1 MKHNTKKGFTLVELL
16 VVIAIL
22 AILATVSVVGY
33 TSFIESANVAVDE
46 DLVAQLNNFLAAY
59 KVNNTED
66 ITEDNAWEVTQEILE
81 LSGLDKINGLVPKS
95 KDNHFY
101 FNVDEQEY
109 QLVSDNLVSGSGSG
123 SHFFNFLA
131 NAAGADKPGVFY
143 KNGEKLF
150 LVDTTGTALADVV
163 RGFYTFDNIQGE
175 DKFAEF
181 QKKVDGIALEYP
193 IISEWAKHSV
203 FVTADGIKY
212 VADSALTNY
221 VFHAGRINI
230 DNDTPNVTLSDRVVV
245 PGNIEYIGTGAFNIT
260 YAESGKLV
268 FTKPANEFAQYVSE
282 DFINVSFE
290 INGQDWHIAEGTD
303 AYVDMSVITPVSD
316 SDNTQY
322 PIGATNPM
330 ESFDIV
336 VNGAEDKLHNNY
348 NNLPNNSVL
357 VWDGE
362 TFTLAVTN
370 KTAVDSTKP
379 VSSNRVTYTL
389 NGEPTGVSVAPNGTI
404 TLSKVDGVYPETAS
418 FTVTA
423 NAVYGEATQTI
434 TVLLARP
441 TSSTITVDGETVGS
455 NNKIEL
461 IYGQL
466 SSGNSKNE
474 YNVTASAATP
484 VNHLDTFSYASDV
497 VITLKSG
504 TLTIDGKKL
513 TASEDTFPGKVTNTD
528 VVINVNIGG
537 YISRDIT
544 LNILNLACYFEATGM
559 NTVGTEGASVSFEHL
574 FELMDGVTLP
584 DGFEASVGVYPEPT
598 GDATLADLAT
608 LGAKLPSSNKFAVY
622 TDEGT
627 PNTIDYGSDATFN
640 LSLAGN
646 SAKVVFVVTITNGTE
661 IYRASENLV
670 VDVIDAYNVTSF
682 GTKAST
688 AIGELDNLVTPSTSN
703 PSPNEIYQPVVL
715 LNDITM
721 DGTNSYPMISFVGT
735 TLYGNCNTF
744 NIAEGATTG
753 YWGVISL
760 ENAHM
765 RDLRVLGQ
773 YFGGIGI
780 AGDDPWGTNAV
791 HAIGTSSIT
800 NCYVSN
806 TRSPLCVGTEYSTE
820 QDYVTVTNSVFYGGR
835 YASIEIKDG
844 YLECVGEVITVNQP
858 HTSPIDS
865 TKTEVGLGV
874 LVWLRASQNT
884 GIVNRQNLTQY
895 NFIPNDS
902 TISKPVVHIEG
913 STTKEVLGKSFTIDV
928 EVDMLTSQ
936 LFDNIFNS
944 TSTDFDSYI
953 FEGEYMNAGVVGE
966 DIGDF
971 SSLISME
978 TGNRTGFDAIKVPAK
993 MEFKVTLDKSQ
1004 FTGFGATTL
1013 YNAAKVLV
1021 EGLVAS
1027 LERSSN
1033 AYLHFAGITNDNTQ
1047 LFEDSKGAELI
1058 YSPWVEGGN
1067 EGYDFVNGSIL
1078 GAHNERVGD

>member
-59 KVNNTED
+59 KVKNTED
-66 ITEDNAWEVTQEILE
+66 ITADNAWEVTQEILE

-101 FNVDEQEY
+101 FNVQEQEY

-150 LVDTTGTALADVV
+150 LVDTTGTELADVV

-260 YAESGKLV
+260 YAEGGKLV

-282 DFINVSFE
+282 DFINVPFE

-303 AYVDMSVITPVSD
+303 TYVDMSVITPVSD

-389 NGEPTGVSVAPNGTI
+389 NGNPAGVSVAPNGTI

-497 VITLKSG
+497 VITLKTG

-584 DGFEASVGVYPEPT
+584 DGFTASVGVYPEPT

-627 PNTIDYGSDATFN
+627 PNVVDYGSDATFN

-661 IYRASENLV
+661 TYRASENLV
-670 VDVIDAYNVTSF
+670 VDVINAYNVTSF

-688 AIGELDNLVTPSTSN
+688 AIGELDNLVTPNTGN

-744 NIAEGATTG
+744 DIAEGITTG

-765 RDLRVLGQ
+765 RDLRVLGK
-773 YFGGIGI
+773 YYDGVGIS
-780 AGDDPWGTNAV
+780 GDAAWGTNAV
-791 HAIGTSSIT
+791 HAFGVSSIT

-806 TRSPLCVGTEYSTE
+806 TRAPLATGHEDYYNTEETP
-820 QDYVTVTNSVFYGGR
+820 DKVTITDSVFYGGR
-835 YASIEIKDG
+835 YANIEVRDG
-844 YLECVGEVITVNQP
+844 KLIFAGEVITINQP
-858 HTSPIDS
+858 HTIEEDV
-865 TKTEVGLGV
+865 TTGTTEMVVGLGV
-874 LVWLRASQNT
+874 TVWLEANT
-884 GIVNRQNLTQY
+884 GSGIEGEEHLTQY
-895 NFIPNDS
+895 NFIPNSNDVVLPEIKIEQDTTIKGYKVDVTAIMNSKEVFSGIFKNTSTYGAYVFGDDAKYINAGVIGEDFDS
-902 TISKPVVHIEG
+902 WADTLGKPAGNRTGLTTISMSVD
-913 STTKEVLGKSFTIDV
+913 IDV
-928 EVDMLTSQ
+928 EVDAGGGLASTIVNLAIKFLPKKATFHFYSVKNDGSDAAND
-936 LFDNIFNS
+936 LFADSVNAEFFYSPITQTVNG
-944 TSTDFDSYI
+944 TDSY
-953 FEGEYMNAGVVGE
+953 
-966 DIGDF
+966 
-971 SSLISME
+971 
-978 TGNRTGFDAIKVPAK
+978 
-993 MEFKVTLDKSQ
+993 
-1004 FTGFGATTL
+1004 
-1013 YNAAKVLV
+1013 V
-1021 EGLVAS
+1021 E
-1027 LERSSN
+1027 
-1033 AYLHFAGITNDNTQ
+1033 
-1047 LFEDSKGAELI
+1047 
-1058 YSPWVEGGN
+1058 
-1067 EGYDFVNGSIL
+1067 YDFQNGSIL
-1078 GAHNERVGD
+1078 AMHNERVAD